1 MSRRPARAVEV
12 RCAPTGEPVQ
22 FLRGRRLYVVKA
34 ILAHWRE
41 ATRWWS
47 NTQSGSGL
55 EIERT
60 AIDRDVWRVEAS
72 MGRTA
77 MPGVFDLARLSRSSS
92 GAPSSGEPSSGE
104 PSSAEQAPEYWVLVR
119 VYD

>member
-47 NTQSGSGL
+47 NSANGSGL
-55 EIERT
+55 EVERT

-77 MPGVFDLARLSRSSS
+77 VPGVFDLARLSRSGQPDGGQSD
-92 GAPSSGEPSSGE
+92 GGQPDAG
-104 PSSAEQAPEYWVLVR
+104 EYWVLVR